1 MIVFPLKTNKKD
13 SAISPLFGKA
23 KYFAFYD
30 GKSLQ
35 IEKNELNSGSKLI
48 DWFIS
53 KNVDKIVIKEMGS
66 SPYEKIKK
74 TNIEIFYAGDERITS
89 EELINKINAQSL
101 QKLKEEQIKEIIKK
115 HKNSHKHSSH

>member
-89 EELINKINAQSL
+89 EELINKINDQSL

>member
-74 TNIEIFYAGDERITS
+74 TNIKIFYAGDERITS
-89 EELINKINAQSL
+89 EELINKINDQSL

>member
-48 DWFIS
+48 DWFVS

-89 EELINKINAQSL
+89 EELINKINDQSL

-115 HKNSHKHSSH
+115 HKNSHKHSSY

>member
-35 IEKNELNSGSKLI
+35 TEKNELNSGSKLI
-48 DWFIS
+48 DWFVS

-89 EELINKINAQSL
+89 EKLINKINDQSL

>member
-30 GKSLQ
+30 GINLQ

-48 DWFIS
+48 DWFVS

>member
-48 DWFIS
+48 DWFVS

-89 EELINKINAQSL
+89 EELINKINDQSL

>member
-30 GKSLQ
+30 GKNLQ

-48 DWFIS
+48 DWFVS